1 MQLVRIRSNKLNSKE
16 RRNKEAK
23 KSRKKIIN
31 RKEGMK
37 KKGKKQPRKHTR
49 QYKSLSNEIT
59 RPFVSLLVFPE
70 G

>member
-1 MQLVRIRSNKLNSKE
+1 MELRKE
-16 RRNKEAK
+16 EIKQRRNL
-23 KSRKKIIN
+23 SRKKIIN